1 MFIYERS
8 IPKAGWLLSFLFL
21 ASQPV
26 YLYEGKGGVLRKE
39 AKSFVDKQARLAIN
53 RPNKLPT
60 ITSLVSSKELLIE
73 YDRKE
78 VKNVL
83 LKINSVS
90 NKLCSVMYID
100 KLYKTSKPT
109 ANMWCDQTKNPKI
122 PIENIA

>member
-1 MFIYERS
+1 MQQAHE
-8 IPKAGWLLSFLFL
+8 
-21 ASQPV
+21 
-26 YLYEGKGGVLRKE
+26 
-39 AKSFVDKQARLAIN
+39 KSFVSYGRAFARLGEPFSKIS
-53 RPNKLPT
+53 KLPT

-100 KLYKTSKPT
+100 KLYKTS
-109 ANMWCDQTKNPKI
+109 NLLRL
-122 PIENIA
+122 